1 MFGSSL
7 VLPHCMHWKNAPSI
21 SGKTAFSFIP
31 WIFHKSIVVP
41 HLEVLRAHK
50 NQQHHRAHCTGNF
63 PFGIWRRS
71 AAQSPPTLKVQEG
84 FAGCS
89 ITRRAAGFLMEEGPC
104 TSLGNRI
111 HHGFT
116 MDCWICPE
124 LTPHGSDH
132 QPLLLK
138 GLKGKLPLGISLI
151 LNE

>member
-1 MFGSSL
+1 MPKS
-7 VLPHCMHWKNAPSI
+7 V
-21 SGKTAFSFIP
+21 SGKAALSFIQSLGLSTNP
-31 WIFHKSIVVP
+31 VWCHTWKCSMLTKI
-41 HLEVLRAHK
+41 
-50 NQQHHRAHCTGNF
+50 HHHQAHCTGNF

-71 AAQSPPTLKVQEG
+71 AAQSPPRLKVQEG

-89 ITRRAAGFLMEEGPC
+89 MTRRAAGFLMEEWPC
-104 TSLGNRI
+104 TSLGKRI

-124 LTPHGSDH
+124 ITPHGSEH

-138 GLKGKLPLGISLI
+138 GVKGKLPLGISLI